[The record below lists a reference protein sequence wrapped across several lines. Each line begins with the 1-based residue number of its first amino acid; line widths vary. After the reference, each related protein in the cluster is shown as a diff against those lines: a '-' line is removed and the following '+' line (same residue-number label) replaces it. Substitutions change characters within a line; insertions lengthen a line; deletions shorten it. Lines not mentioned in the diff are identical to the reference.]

1 MARVFKTPV
10 TVEGDV
16 ATSGV
21 LKSTISSAN
30 EGGQI
35 ELTAPSS
42 GSTISTNVTIDV
54 YQNKLR
60 FFEAGGTNRGYYID
74 ITGGAS
80 SVGSS
85 LTSGST
91 GAMNYAQTVGTKQ
104 SAISSAGTTIVSAS
118 ITTNGY
124 PVQVTVTGDVENN
137 SAGGWVV
144 LQLYRGSTAIGNPVH
159 AESSAGSENVPYAL
173 SVVDAPAA
181 GTYTYALKLN
191 NSAGGTFN
199 FGESNGPVITA
210 VELSGPKGDTGATGT
225 VVTNALTIKS
235 DSGTTEG
242 TDLYTF
248 TGASAKTINLVSG
261 TNLTI
266 AETAGTLTFNVAN
279 ANWDS
284 AYTDRLKWDGGATG
298 LTASTGRTSLG
309 ATTVGS
315 NLFTLTNPGA
325 VTFLKLN
332 ADNTVTAE
340 SQSTHRTSLGLG
352 TMATET
358 ASNYAALAGASFTG
372 NVSTTGTVTATGNVI
387 GHLATNAQTGTTY
400 TLVLG
405 DDGKA
410 VEMNNASAN
419 TVTIPLNSSVAFPI
433 GTQITIIQTGA
444 GQTSLA
450 VTGGVTLNAT
460 PQATANTAKLRATW
474 SSVTLLKRAT
484 DTWIAMG
491 DLTA

>member
-1 MARVFKTPV
+1 MARAFKTGI
-10 TVEGDV
+10 TADGDV
-16 ATSGV
+16 ITGGK
-21 LKSTISSAN
+21 LQSTASAGD
-30 EGGQI
+30 EGGEI
-35 ELTAPSS
+35 FLSKS
-42 GSTISTNVTIDV
+42 VTNTTLNGGVTIDV

-60 FFEAGGTNRGYYID
+60 FFEQGGTARGFYID
-74 ITGGAS
+74 ISTGGA
-80 SVGSS
+80 G
-85 LTSGST
+85 
-91 GAMNYAQTVGTKQ
+91 VGTNLVGGG
-104 SAISSAGTTIVSAS
+104 SG
-118 ITTNGY
+118 
-124 PVQVTVTGDVENN
+124 TVTSV
-137 SAGGWVV
+137 AM
-144 LQLYRGSTAIGNPVH
+144 T
-159 AESSAGSENVPYAL
+159 VPTGL
-173 SVVDAPAA
+173 S
-181 GTYTYALKLN
+181 
-191 NSAGGTFN
+191 
-199 FGESNGPVITA
+199 
-210 VELSGPKGDTGATGT
+210 
-225 VVTNALTIKS
+225 
-235 DSGTTEG
+235 
-242 TDLYTF
+242 
-248 TGASAKTINLVSG
+248 VSG
-261 TNLTI
+261 TPIT
-266 AETAGTLTFNVAN
+266 TSGTLAVSLAAGYSIPTTSSQT
-279 ANWDS
+279 NWDS

-474 SSVTLLKRAT
+474 SAVTLLKRAT